1 MCVHV
6 PEPATLNPSHAA
18 QSTEQSQQ
26 AKKPD
31 KLKTLNISVAF
42 VAVVVAFVVVVV
54 VVGPLCGI
62 LFFLLLAFLISECN
76 LNSPWANAM
85 IKIKI
90 YTIYHIYIY
99 HAINRYAMPYI
110 ELSRGQKRPKRS
122 LNAKN

>member
-1 MCVHV
+1 MRHR
-6 PEPATLNPSHAA
+6 A
-18 QSTEQSQQ
+18 QKSK

-42 VAVVVAFVVVVV
+42 VV

-76 LNSPWANAM
+76 LNTPWANAM

-90 YTIYHIYIY
+90 YTIYTIYVY
-99 HAINRYAMPYI
+99 QMRYI
-110 ELSRGQKRPKRS
+110 RVELSRGQKRPKRS